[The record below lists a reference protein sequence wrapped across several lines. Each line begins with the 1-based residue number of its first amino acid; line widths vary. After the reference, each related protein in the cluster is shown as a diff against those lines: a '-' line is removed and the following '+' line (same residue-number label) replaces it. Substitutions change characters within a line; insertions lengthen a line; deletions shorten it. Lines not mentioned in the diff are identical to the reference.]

1 MEHIR
6 HLLAVPLLIMATL
19 LVGCAGEHATHG
31 DGPRHLPA
39 QSALGPYSGSVAAD
53 DFVFVSG
60 KIGNAEAR
68 AGSFEDETTSAID
81 AVEAELARHG
91 LTLADAVSVTVY
103 LTDIQLYATFNG
115 VYALRFPEPYPA
127 RAVVG
132 VSSLPGEARVEIS
145 VTAFAGD

>member
-1 MEHIR
+1 ME
-6 HLLAVPLLIMATL
+6 VPLLIMATL
-19 LVGCAGEHATHG
+19 LAGCAGEHATHG

-39 QSALGPYSGSVAAD
+39 QNALGPYSGSVAAD
-53 DFVFVSG
+53 DIVFVSG
-60 KIGNAEAR
+60 KIGSAEAR

-81 AVEAELARHG
+81 AVGAELARHG

-115 VYALRFPEPYPA
+115 VYDSRFPEPYPA

-132 VSSLPGEARVEIS
+132 VSALPGGARVEIS